1 MMLWQGIVTVVVL
14 LMASTVQAD
23 FSCICNYNVESTV
36 YASTA
41 KNSVIGYMY
50 EFDCK
55 PEGPPSNDANWVNIQ
70 FEKQYG
76 YMAKGQGIETQVC
89 PGEPSETDKVTTTSA
104 TLTSTLTTTTMPS
117 TSTPAPTTT
126 ITTAPITTTTTF
138 PNPTTTTTTTVP
150 TTSTTTTPKSTTSTT
165 LPTLYETTTP
175 ISTTTTQPTQ
185 STTSLPTTETPKS
198 TITTT
203 PKPTTTI
210 QLTTTTSP
218 PPTTTTTQRTT
229 TTTAQ
234 TTTTT
239 IKPTTT
245 TTTPII
251 TTTPKP
257 TTTQRTTHFYSTLPT
272 ITSSVGPFTQ
282 VQYGCPKQYFQH
294 AQQHHGTL
302 FTVDSTCYEIVPT
315 AATWTDAEA
324 DCVARGGHLA
334 HVPDQRHQDAIYH
347 VTSQHLGHDV
357 WIGLND
363 RNLERHYEWSS
374 GDPVNYTNWIGRHE
388 DVLLHGVQD
397 CAGLG
402 AKTFQGQWNDVECSR
417 KLNYLCEFRATMST
431 VLATTTPMLQLS
443 NTDGDIHM
451 CAGPVQQESRRNNY
465 PLAQYGDSCYEL
477 QTHSAI
483 WTHSELLCKQH
494 GGHLVAITSETEQAF
509 VDAFMARHNTDH
521 AVWIGLHD
529 RNVEGQ
535 FEWTSGESVSYT
547 NWVPN
552 HTSNFVSHNTED
564 CIALIPYNSS
574 KWDDI
579 PCGQQ
584 GLLFGDVGEKH
595 YTFCEYKV
603 LSSHGSSVLVG

>member
-1 MMLWQGIVTVVVL
+1 MMLWKGIVTIVL
-14 LMASTVQAD
+14 LMASAVQAD

-36 YASTA
+36 YAS
-41 KNSVIGYMY
+41 
-50 EFDCK
+50 
-55 PEGPPSNDANWVNIQ
+55 
-70 FEKQYG
+70 YG

-89 PGEPSETDKVTTTSA
+89 PGAPPETDKVTTTTA
-104 TLTSTLTTTTMPS
+104 TTTPTSTTTTTLTTS
-117 TSTPAPTTT
+117 AAAPTTT
-126 ITTAPITTTTTF
+126 ITTVPSTTTITY
-138 PNPTTTTTTTVP
+138 PNPTTTTPVP
-150 TTSTTTTPKSTTSTT
+150 TTSTTTTSTSTTPTT
-165 LPTLYETTTP
+165 LPTSYETTTP
-175 ISTTTTQPTQ
+175 ISTTTTTQPTQ
-185 STTSLPTTETPKS
+185 STTSLPTTTETSKS
-198 TITTT
+198 TTTTT

-210 QLTTTTSP
+210 QLTTTTTS
-218 PPTTTTTQRTT
+218 PPTTTTTQTPTT
-229 TTTAQ
+229 TTPQ

-239 IKPTTT
+239 PKPTTA

-257 TTTQRTTHFYSTLPT
+257 TTTHRTTHFYSILTT
-272 ITSSVGPFTQ
+272 ITSSIGPSTQ
-282 VQYGCPKQYFQH
+282 VQYGCPKRYFQH
-294 AQQHHGTL
+294 AQLHHGTL

-315 AATWTDAEA
+315 PATWKDAEA
-324 DCVARGGHLA
+324 HCVARGGHLA
-334 HVPDQRHQDAIYH
+334 HIPDQRHQDAIYQ
-347 VTSQHLGHDV
+347 VTIQHLGHDV

-363 RNLERHYEWSS
+363 INQERHYEWSS
-374 GDPVNYTNWIGRHE
+374 GDPVNFTNWIGRHD
-388 DVLLHGVQD
+388 DVLLHGVED

-431 VLATTTPMLQLS
+431 VLATTTPMPQLS

-451 CAGPVQQESRRNNY
+451 CPGPVKQESRRNNY

-483 WTHSELLCKQH
+483 WTHSELLCKQQ

-509 VDAFMARHNTDH
+509 VGAFMTRHNPVQ
-521 AVWIGLHD
+521 AVWLGLHD
-529 RNVEGQ
+529 RKVEGQ

-574 KWDDI
+574 KWDDL